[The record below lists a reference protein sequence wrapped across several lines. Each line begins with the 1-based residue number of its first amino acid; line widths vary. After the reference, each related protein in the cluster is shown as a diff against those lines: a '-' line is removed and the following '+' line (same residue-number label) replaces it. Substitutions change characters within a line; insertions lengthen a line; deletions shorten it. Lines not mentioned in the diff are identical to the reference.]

1 MDKGEIM
8 AITDP
13 IADMLTRIRNAGL
26 LKKNRVIIPSS
37 KLKLEIL
44 KVLKKEGYIVDFVYE
59 KVENVIFV
67 DLDSKLD
74 KLVRVSK
81 PGRRVYTTKDMIP
94 VVLQGYGTVV
104 ISTSKGV
111 MSGKEA
117 KKLGLGGEVLCKIW

>member
-1 MDKGEIM
+1 M

>member
-1 MDKGEIM
+1 M

-26 LKKNRVIIPSS
+26 LKKKRVMIPSS
-37 KLKLEIL
+37 KLKLEVL
-44 KVLKKEGYIVDFVYE
+44 KVLKKEGYVVDFVYE
-59 KVENVIFV
+59 KEENVIFV
-67 DLDSKLD
+67 DLDSKLE

-94 VVLQGYGTVV
+94 VVLQGYGIVI
-104 ISTSKGV
+104 ISTSKGI

-117 KKLGLGGEVLCKIW
+117 KRLGLGGEILCKIW